1 MKKLA
6 THWSVLN
13 SVFIDEFSF
22 FFIHFLFLYANDICL
37 VFRSMHVKDIEK
49 QLNEDLASMY
59 DWFVDNKLSIHFCEY
74 KTKSILFASKCIWIK
89 QHSWVTWL
97 GCILEETMPG
107 ESTHKV
113 ISKVNAILKS
123 LHLKNKYLTPNLRH
137 VLCNDLTQ
145 RRFDYAT
152 DIMVS

>member
-1 MKKLA
+1 MKIWQA
-6 THWSVLN
+6 
-13 SVFIDEFSF
+13 
-22 FFIHFLFLYANDICL
+22 
-37 VFRSMHVKDIEK
+37 
-49 QLNEDLASMY
+49 
-59 DWFVDNKLSIHFCEY
+59 SIHFCEY
-74 KTKSILFASKCIWIK
+74 KTKSILFASKCKIEKLQKLGIIYNNIWIK
-89 QHSWVTWL
+89 QHSWVICL

-137 VLCNDLTQ
+137 LLCNDLTQ
-145 RRFDYAT
+145 RRFDYAA